1 MEIDNA
7 TVDHIAKLAKLEFD
21 DVSREAIKGDM
32 NKILDF
38 MEKLNAIDTDGV
50 EPLIFMTDEVN
61 VLREDEVKMEIT
73 QEEALSNA
81 PKHDPYYFRVP
92 KVLGKE
98 EE

>member
-7 TVDHIAKLAKLEFD
+7 TVDRIAKLAKLEFD
-21 DVSREAIKGDM
+21 DASRDAIKGDM

-61 VLREDEVKMEIT
+61 VLREDEVIMEVT

-98 EE
+98 

>member
-7 TVDHIAKLAKLEFD
+7 TVDRIAKLAKLEFD
-21 DVSREAIKGDM
+21 DASREAIKGDM

-38 MEKLNAIDTDGV
+38 MEKLNAVDTDGV

-61 VLREDEVKMEIT
+61 VLREDEVTMEIT

-92 KVLGKE
+92 KVLGKGE
-98 EE
+98 E

>member
-7 TVDHIAKLAKLEFD
+7 TVDRIAKLAKLDFD
-21 DVSREAIKGDM
+21 DASRDAIKGDM

-61 VLREDEVKMEIT
+61 VLREDEVKMQIT

-92 KVLGKE
+92 KVLGKGE
-98 EE
+98 E

>member
-7 TVDHIAKLAKLEFD
+7 TVDRIAKLAKLEFD
-21 DVSREAIKGDM
+21 ESSREAIKGDM

-38 MEKLNAIDTDGV
+38 MEKLKAVDTDGV

-61 VLREDEVKMEIT
+61 VLREDEVIMEIT

-92 KVLGKE
+92 KVLGKGE
-98 EE
+98 E

>member
-1 MEIDNA
+1 MTIDDA
-7 TVDHIAKLAKLEFD
+7 TVDRIATLAKLQFD
-21 DVSREAIKGDM
+21 DAAKEAIKGDM

-61 VLREDEVKMEIT
+61 VLRKDEVKMEIT
-73 QEEALSNA
+73 QEQALSNA

-92 KVLGKE
+92 KVLGKGE
-98 EE
+98 E

>member
-73 QEEALSNA
+73 QEGALSNA

-92 KVLGKE
+92 KVLGKGE
-98 EE
+98 E

>member
-50 EPLIFMTDEVN
+50 EPLIFMTEEVN
-61 VLREDEVKMEIT
+61 VLRDDEVKMKIT

-92 KVLGKE
+92 KVLGKGE
-98 EE
+98 E